1 MMGIFALEAGALLAA
16 LRGGEVSAAAVMAAT
31 LDRIAARNPAINAI
45 VSLLDRDTLMAATAR
60 ADAVPVADRGAL
72 HGLPMAVKDM
82 VATAGIRSTM
92 GSPLYADHIPDRDD
106 LLAARLRGAGAILI
120 GKTNVPE
127 FGLGSQSFNPVFG
140 ATRNPYDPTRTAGG
154 SSGGAAAALA
164 AGMLWLADGSDMMG
178 SLRNPA
184 GWNNAYSLRPSWGV
198 VPADPMGEMFLHQLS
213 TDGPMARC
221 PADLAL
227 LLGVLAGPDPRM
239 PHTRPLPPAPL
250 AADVTG
256 RRIGWLADWGGAWPM
271 EDGILETCAAA
282 LESFAALGCTVEE
295 LAPPFSHDAL
305 WESWTVLRQF
315 AVAGRLGAA
324 DDDPATRGALKPEA
338 IWEIEAGRRLSA
350 ADIQSAS
357 LIRSDWYR
365 CLAGLAER
373 HDALALPTAQV
384 WPFDIDTRWPDRVA
398 GVAMDTYHRW
408 MEVVIPVSLAGA
420 PAVTVPAG
428 FGAAGLPIG
437 LQLFASRGG
446 DMGLL
451 QLAEAYHR
459 ATGWPQRRP
468 PAFASAP

>member
-1 MMGIFALEAGALLAA
+1 MQDIFEQSAGTLLAA
-16 LRGGEVSAAAVMAAT
+16 LRSGEVSAAAVMAAT

-45 VSLLDRDTLMAATAR
+45 VSLLDRDTLMVAAAR

-72 HGLPMAVKDM
+72 HGLPMAVKDL

-92 GSPLYADHIPDRDD
+92 GSPLHADHVPDRDD

-140 ATRNPYDPTRTAGG
+140 ATRNPFDPTRTAGG

-184 GWNNAYSLRPSWGV
+184 GWTGIYSLRPSWGA
-198 VPADPMGEMFLHQLS
+198 VPADPAGEMFLHQLS

-227 LLGVLAGPDPRM
+227 LLQVMAGPDPRV
-239 PHTRPLPPAPL
+239 PHVRPLPPAPL

-256 RRIGWLADWGGAWPM
+256 CRIGWLADWGGAWPM
-271 EDGILETCAAA
+271 EAGILETCAGA
-282 LESFAALGCTVEE
+282 LERFAALGCSVAPLT
-295 LAPPFSHDAL
+295 PPFSRDAL

-315 AVAGRLGAA
+315 AVAGRLGTAY
-324 DDDPATRGALKPEA
+324 DDPAMRAALKPEA

-350 ADIQSAS
+350 DDIQRAS

-365 CLAGLAER
+365 CLAKLAER

-384 WPFDIDTRWPDRVA
+384 WPFDIDTRWPASVA

-408 MEVVIPVSLAGA
+408 MEVVIPVSLAGL

-428 FGAAGLPIG
+428 RGAAGLPMG
-437 LQLFASRGG
+437 LQLFGPRGS
-446 DMGLL
+446 DWRLL
-451 QLAEAYHR
+451 GLAEAYCR
-459 ATGWPQRRP
+459 SARQ
-468 PAFASAP
+468 AEASA